1 MSERTKICP
10 VILVNSP
17 SGPSVK
23 GIARVEMQRRRALAA
38 LRCSEKESGAQLARI
53 EKNAEDA
60 PVASNGWHWSISHTR
75 DYSAGV
81 VSRTPIGIDIEPIRV
96 KRLEVVTS
104 VASDDERSMFDEFGP
119 RELVRVWT
127 AKEAVLKKAGVGL
140 LELSSARVVSVPND
154 TCLVIS
160 HRGRR
165 HLAHQWER
173 SGHVAAIS
181 SDDEGDLEVHWTWEV
196 RDGEPSG

>member
-23 GIARVEMQRRRALAA
+23 GI
-38 LRCSEKESGAQLARI
+38 
-53 EKNAEDA
+53 
-60 PVASNGWHWSISHTR
+60 
-75 DYSAGV
+75 
-81 VSRTPIGIDIEPIRV
+81 
-96 KRLEVVTS
+96 
-104 VASDDERSMFDEFGP
+104 
-119 RELVRVWT
+119 
-127 AKEAVLKKAGVGL
+127 
-140 LELSSARVVSVPND
+140 ARVVSVPND

>member
-1 MSERTKICP
+1 MTARTKLCP
-10 VILVNSP
+10 VILVNP
-17 SGPSVK
+17 PAGP
-23 GIARVEMQRRRALAA
+23 GTRGMARVEMQRRRALAA
-38 LRCSEKESGAQLARI
+38 LHCSEEESGARLARV
-53 EKNAEDA
+53 EKNDDDA

-75 DYSAGV
+75 AFSAGV

-96 KRLEVVTS
+96 KRLEVVTA
-104 VASDDERSMFDEFGP
+104 VASDDERSMFGEFGP

-127 AKEAVLKKAGVGL
+127 AKEAVLKKAGIGL

-154 TCLVIS
+154 TCLVIE

-181 SDDEGDLEVHWTWEV
+181 CDDDGALEVHWTWEV
-196 RDGEPSG
+196 RDGERNG